1 MARIDRKDNFT
12 IVETING
19 EPFDPRKHTLREF
32 TEEYAKTLG
41 ESGAKTYKA
50 NFTSPKSKIGKA
62 FSEFAD
68 VPLVYIL
75 SETIEDEANPLI
87 AAYQA
92 SDSVNTRRS
101 IYSQVKGLEY
111 NINAAMDR
119 LNITGTEFPDG
130 VPSLVSRV
138 ALPDKPKA
146 KGARYQY
153 DPGAVGKLQS
163 ALAEHAKN
171 NPADAPVIRAL
182 EMQMLTGFRPGEVA
196 NMPLSAYKPPSE
208 MSEAYGIYLSTDTPG
223 VKMEAPLNVP
233 AGPRQL
239 TVMNSAIDFKRD
251 LGDAASKNDS
261 MFVNADGSKI
271 TTTQMTKVLQKIE
284 VPGIMFDTETGK
296 DINFLQE
303 AYDLRRLHAT
313 LSFSLYNDYGPG
325 AAMRGRAIKTGTG
338 SESDYVSPRPGF
350 YNQKMLE
357 PHVRVNTFFSNA
369 YMKDVA
375 KSTNN
380 PSESLLGI
388 PTEDAAKLAEEAK
401 ATASPIAYPGK
412 RVAFNIDL
420 ASGTSSIT
428 FEDSTSPIGMQGQ
441 ATQDLIVNVRPP
453 KPSARDVKPLV
464 VDVTQAMAEEAAE
477 SPVDAEKARP
487 KLQAYLERIRKFK
500 PGSGT
505 KTGMVG
511 LGVAGVLGASEE
523 AYTQELERSGSTLRA
538 TAAGTLRGAYEAAET
553 PLLMGLTIG
562 EAGAKGI
569 ADQPA
574 DLPGRGPIETE
585 FTREQAIAEM
595 DARDQGFIPDTRNE
609 RLNTIEEFERRQAV
623 IDEQKA
629 RISAYDER
637 KRSLEDQ
644 TNELLQRGE

>member
-1 MARIDRKDNFT
+1 MARIDRKDSFT

-41 ESGAKTYKA
+41 DSAAKTYKT
-50 NFTSPKSKIGKA
+50 NFVNPKSKIGKA

-68 VPLVYIL
+68 VPLVYLL

-119 LNITGTEFPDG
+119 LNIAGTEFPDG
-130 VPSLVSRV
+130 VPSLISRV

-163 ALAEHAKN
+163 ALAEHAKK
-171 NPADAPVIRAL
+171 NPADAPVVRAL

-196 NMPLSAYKPPSE
+196 NMPLSALKPPSE

-239 TVMNSAIDFKRD
+239 SVMNSAIDFKRD
-251 LGDAASKNDS
+251 LGDAASKNDA

-271 TTTQMTKVLQKIE
+271 TTSQMTNVLKKIK

-296 DINFLQE
+296 DINSLQE

-338 SESDYVSPRPGF
+338 SEADYVSPRPGF

-375 KSTNN
+375 KSTKN

-388 PTEDAAKLAEEAK
+388 PSEDATRLAEEAK

-420 ASGTSSIT
+420 ASGQSSIT

-464 VDVTQAMAEEAAE
+464 VDVTQAIAEEAGE
-477 SPVDAEKARP
+477 NPVDAERARP
-487 KLQAYLERIRKFK
+487 KLKSYLERLRRFK
-500 PGSGT
+500 PGPGT
-505 KTGMVG
+505 KALLGTVG
-511 LGVAGVLGASEE
+511 VGAIAGAAQEGYAE
-523 AYTQELERSGSTLRA
+523 ELERSGSTLQA
-538 TAAGTLRGAYEAAET
+538 GAAGLLRGAYEAVET
-553 PLLMGLTIG
+553 PAMMGLTIG

-574 DLPGRGPIETE
+574 DLPGLGPIETP
-585 FTREQAIAEM
+585 FTREQVIAEM
-595 DARDQGFIPDTRNE
+595 DAREEGFIPDTRLE
-609 RLNTIEEFERRQAV
+609 RKNAVEEFERRQAV

-629 RISAYDER
+629 RIRAYDE
-637 KRSLEDQ
+637 KQRSLEDQ